1 MRIVQ
6 ITPRLPPPAEGVGSY
21 AVALAGTLEG
31 RGISTRFLAATEIS
45 REAEAIAAFLKT
57 ERPDAVLL
65 HYANYGY
72 QSRGCPVWLVDGLD
86 RWRTGGPGRRLVT
99 FFHEVWASGPPWRSS
114 FWLLGL
120 QRRLAARLV
129 HLSDAIATSLEIYKD
144 LLQPWARDIE
154 VLPVFSTVG
163 EPAGVP
169 PLSGRERRIVVFGGE
184 GVRRRAWGPYLSSL
198 AEAVHALKATEICDV
213 GALVD
218 VPASINGAPVR
229 RLGPLSGEEVSAL
242 LLGSAAGFLAYP
254 PDFLPK
260 STIFAAYCSHGVL
273 PVCSWSTDSAAPP
286 YWRGAGDPQAVAT
299 AAHEWYAGHSLARQA
314 ERFQRLLGGGR

>member
-21 AVALAGTLEG
+21 ALALAGALEG
-31 RGISTRFLAATEIS
+31 RGIATRFLAATEIP
-45 REAEAIAAFLKT
+45 RRADALAAFLES

-86 RWRTGGPGRRLVT
+86 RWRGRLVT

-114 FWLLGL
+114 FWLQPV

-129 HLSDAIATSLEIYKD
+129 RRSASLATSLEIYRG
-144 LLQPWARDIE
+144 LLRTRNVE

-163 EPAGVP
+163 EPAEVP
-169 PLSGRERRIVVFGGE
+169 PLGERARRIVVFGGE
-184 GVRRRAWGPYLSSL
+184 GVRRRAWGPFLPSL
-198 AEAVHALKATEICDV
+198 AEAVRSLQAEEICDV
-213 GALVD
+213 GAPVE
-218 VPASINGAPVR
+218 VPAAVDGAPVR

-260 STIFAAYCSHGVL
+260 STIFAAYCAHGVL
-273 PVCSWSTDSAAPP
+273 PVCAWDRDGAAPPAPP
-286 YWRGAGDPQAVAT
+286 YWRRGSGDPQAVA
-299 AAHEWYAGHSLARQA
+299 AAAREWYAGHTLERQA
-314 ERFQRLLGGGR
+314 ERFRALLAGESTGR

>member
-1 MRIVQ
+1 VRIVQ
-6 ITPRLPPPAEGVGSY
+6 ITPRRPPPAEGVGSY
-21 AVALAGTLEG
+21 ALALAGALEG
-31 RGISTRFLAATEIS
+31 RGIATRFLAATEIP
-45 REAEAIAAFLKT
+45 RRAGALAAFLEEEK
-57 ERPDAVLL
+57 PDAVLL

-86 RWRTGGPGRRLVT
+86 RWRGRLVT

-114 FWLLGL
+114 FWLLPL

-129 HLSDAIATSLEIYKD
+129 RRSASLATSLEIYKG
-144 LLQPWARDIE
+144 LLGTRSVE
-154 VLPVFSTVG
+154 VMPVFSTVG

-169 PLSGRERRIVVFGGE
+169 PLTGRARRIVIFGGD
-184 GVRRRAWGPYLSSL
+184 GVRRRAWGPFLPSL
-198 AEAVHALKATEICDV
+198 AAAVHSLQTEEICDV
-213 GALVD
+213 GTPVE
-218 VPASINGAPVR
+218 VPASVDGVPVR

-273 PVCSWSTDSAAPP
+273 PVCAWNRDGAAPP
-286 YWRGAGDPQAVAT
+286 YWRGSGDPQTIAT
-299 AAHEWYAGHSLARQA
+299 AARDWYRQHSLERQA
-314 ERFQRLLGGGR
+314 ERFQALLAGRR